1 MENFITIRTLLSENH
16 SQLKLKLVCSEN
28 GLNRKVN
35 VPDLHRPGLALS
47 GFVEL
52 FTSERI
58 QILGNT
64 EISYLSGLSEE
75 NLHKSIDRFSE
86 FEIPAIIVTNDNPIP
101 DYLVHVATRRY
112 ISVIQT
118 PYSTTRLV
126 HLLGE
131 YLETKFAPTVSM
143 HGSLVDVYGIG
154 ILITGQSGIGKSEIA
169 LDLVERGHR
178 LVADDMVIVKQTS
191 EDILMGRGK
200 EISEFLLEVRG
211 VGLVDIRRIFGIRG
225 VRKRKRIEVEIKLV
239 PWEEGKNYE
248 RVGLEDVFNTIL
260 GVKIHQVV
268 LPINPGKN
276 VTVIAETIAMH
287 HLLKMYG
294 YHTAKQF
301 NDRLKNFMKQKDL
314 VPYHNDRTYF
324 EKDWE

>member
-28 GLNRKVN
+28 GLNRKVT

-75 NLHKSIDRFSE
+75 NLHKSIDRFIE

-101 DYLVHVATRRY
+101 EYLVHAATRRY

-118 PYSTTRLV
+118 PFSTTRLV

-131 YLETKFAPTVSM
+131 YLETKFAPTQSM

-154 ILITGQSGIGKSEIA
+154 ILITGRSGIGKSEIA

-178 LVADDMVIVKQTS
+178 LVADDMVIVKRTS
-191 EDILMGRGK
+191 EEILMGRGK

-239 PWEEGKNYE
+239 PWEESKNYE

-260 GVKIHQVV
+260 GVKIPQVV

-294 YHTAKQF
+294 YHTAKEF
-301 NDRLKNFMKQKDL
+301 NQRLKNFMKQKDM
-314 VPYHNDRTYF
+314 VPYHNDRKYF